1 MNQERGSKN
10 NKRARKVML
19 AATVLV
25 TLLLFVSLII
35 VWQPSMIRRVPY
47 SALEPAYHS
56 WDEILSNPQPITI
69 RTYTT
74 GIMQTTRS
82 AIMNLEHEEAQDIE
96 DEVIEIPVNVGV
108 IQHQEYGV
116 YLIDAGL
123 DKSYVHNPHGT
134 IKGLMVK
141 SYLGKGSQE
150 PNTHIAAILDQEN
163 IQLEGVFLTHLH
175 QDHTAGI
182 VDLPKDI
189 PYIAGKNE
197 RYVNFRFFMQS
208 DHLAG
213 IDELHEIDF
222 TTGVDLP
229 PLGKAVDLFGDG
241 SLWAISSSGHSAGQM
256 IFLINGM
263 DEQVLFTGDACND
276 HYQFET
282 GIGPGYYSSDL
293 EGGQEVLER
302 IILFKERYP
311 GVKLVYGHDL
321 KTH

>member
-1 MNQERGSKN
+1 M
-10 NKRARKVML
+10 KRVKKAVL

-25 TLLLFVSLII
+25 MLLLFVSLII
-35 VWQPSMIRRVPY
+35 VWPSISLPRRPF
-47 SALEPAYHS
+47 PAPEASYHS
-56 WDEILSNPQPITI
+56 WDEILSHPQPITI
-69 RTYTT
+69 RTYST
-74 GIMQTTRS
+74 GIMQTTLS
-82 AIMNLEHEEAQDIE
+82 AIMNLEHKDAQDIK
-96 DEVIEIPVNVGV
+96 DVSIEIPVNVGI
-108 IQHQEYGV
+108 IQHQEFGA

-123 DKSYVHNPHGT
+123 DKSYVHNQHGT
-134 IKGLMVK
+134 IRGLMVK

-150 PNTHIAAILDQEN
+150 PNTHIAAILNRES

-189 PYIAGKNE
+189 PYVAGKNE

-213 IDELHEIDF
+213 IDALYEIDF
-222 TTGVDLP
+222 ATGIELP
-229 PLGKAVDLFGDG
+229 PLGKAVDIFGDG
-241 SLWAISSSGHSAGQM
+241 SLWAISSSGHSAGHV
-256 IFLINGM
+256 IFLINGI

-282 GIGPGYYSSDL
+282 GIGPGFYSSDL
-293 EGGQEVLER
+293 EGGQEALER

-311 GVKLVYGHDL
+311 EVKLVYGHDL

>member
-1 MNQERGSKN
+1 MRKG
-10 NKRARKVML
+10 KRILL
-19 AATVLV
+19 AIAVILIATSIF
-25 TLLLFVSLII
+25 TFV

-47 SALEPAYHS
+47 PAPEPAYHS
-56 WDEILSNPQPITI
+56 WEEILSNPQPITI
-69 RTYTT
+69 RTYST
-74 GIMQTTRS
+74 GVMETTRS

-96 DEVIEIPVNVGV
+96 DEAIKIPVNVGI
-108 IQHQEYGV
+108 IQHQEFGA

-123 DKSYVHNPHGT
+123 DKAYVHNPHGT
-134 IKGLMVK
+134 IRGLMVK

-150 PNTHIAAILDQEN
+150 PNTHIDSILSQVN

-189 PYIAGKNE
+189 PYVAGKNE

-213 IDELHEIDF
+213 IDELQEIDF
-222 TTGVDLP
+222 AEGIDLP
-229 PLGKAVDLFGDG
+229 PLGKAMDLFGDG
-241 SLWAISSSGHSAGQM
+241 SLWAISSSGHSAGHV
-256 IFLINGM
+256 IFLINGI

-293 EGGQEVLER
+293 EGGQEALER

-311 GVKLVYGHDL
+311 EVKLVYGHDL
-321 KTH
+321 RTH

>member
-1 MNQERGSKN
+1 MHKSRRIILGIAVILGFISI
-10 NKRARKVML
+10 
-19 AATVLV
+19 
-25 TLLLFVSLII
+25 FGFI

-47 SALEPAYHS
+47 PATEPAYHS
-56 WDEILSNPQPITI
+56 WEDILSNPQPITI

-74 GIMQTTRS
+74 GRMQTTRS
-82 AIMNLEHEEAQDIE
+82 AIMNLEHEDAQDIE
-96 DEVIEIPVNVGV
+96 DKVIEIPVNVGV
-108 IQHQEYGV
+108 IQHQDYGA

-134 IKGLMVK
+134 IRGLMVE

-150 PNTHIAAILDQEN
+150 PNTHIAAILDQGN
-163 IQLEGVFLTHLH
+163 IQLEGVFLTHMH

-189 PYIAGKNE
+189 PYVAGKGE
-197 RYVNFRFFMQS
+197 RYANFRFFMQS

-213 IDELHEIDF
+213 IDELHEINF
-222 TTGVDLP
+222 AEGIDLP

-241 SLWAISSSGHSAGQM
+241 SLWAISSSGHSAGHV
-256 IFLINGM
+256 IFLINGI

-311 GVKLVYGHDL
+311 KVKLVYGHDL
-321 KTH
+321 KTN

>member
-1 MNQERGSKN
+1 MK
-10 NKRARKVML
+10 KARKLLPSL
-19 AATVLV
+19 AI
-25 TLLLFVSLII
+25 LLALLGIFLFV
-35 VWQPSMIRRVPY
+35 VWQPSVIRRIPFT
-47 SALEPAYHS
+47 APETAYQNL
-56 WDEILSNPQPITI
+56 DDILAHPQPITI
-69 RTYTT
+69 RTYST

-82 AIMNLEHEEAQDIE
+82 AIMNLEHEQAQDIE
-96 DEVIEIPVNVGV
+96 DEEIMIPVNVG
-108 IQHQEYGV
+108 ILQHQKFGA

-134 IKGLMVK
+134 IKGLMVE

-150 PNTHIAAILDQEN
+150 PNTHIAAILNQES
-163 IQLEGVFLTHLH
+163 IQLKGVFLTHLH

-189 PYIAGKNE
+189 PYVAGMNE

-208 DHLAG
+208 EHLAG
-213 IDELHEIDF
+213 IDELQEFDF
-222 TTGVDLP
+222 VEGIDLP
-229 PLGKAVDLFGDG
+229 PLGKIIDVFGDG
-241 SLWAISSSGHSAGQM
+241 SLWAISSSGHSAGHV
-256 IFLINGM
+256 IFLINGI
-263 DEQVLFTGDACND
+263 DEQILFTGDACND

-293 EGGQEVLER
+293 EGGQEVLDG

-311 GVKLVYGHDL
+311 EVKLVYGHDL

>member
-1 MNQERGSKN
+1 M
-10 NKRARKVML
+10 KRVKTAVL

-35 VWQPSMIRRVPY
+35 VWPSISLPRRPF
-47 SALEPAYHS
+47 SAPEASYHS
-56 WDEILSNPQPITI
+56 WDDILSHPQPITI
-69 RTYTT
+69 RTYST
-74 GIMQTTRS
+74 GIMQTSRS
-82 AIMNLEHEEAQDIE
+82 AIMNLEHEQAQDIE
-96 DEVIEIPVNVGV
+96 DKVIKIPVNVGI
-108 IQHQEYGV
+108 IQHQEFGA

-123 DKSYVHNPHGT
+123 DKAYVHNPHGT
-134 IKGLMVK
+134 IRGLMVK

-150 PNTHIAAILDQEN
+150 PNTHIAAILDQESS
-163 IQLEGVFLTHLH
+163 QLEGVFLTHLH
-175 QDHTAGI
+175 TDHTAGI

-189 PYIAGKNE
+189 PYVAGMNE
-197 RYVNFRFFMQS
+197 RYVNYRFFMQS

-213 IDELHEIDF
+213 IDELQEIDF
-222 TTGVDLP
+222 TGAIDLP
-229 PLGKAVDLFGDG
+229 PLGKGVDVFGDG
-241 SLWAISSSGHSAGQM
+241 SLWAISSSGHSAGHV
-256 IFLINGM
+256 IFLINGI

-311 GVKLVYGHDL
+311 EVKLVYGHDL
-321 KTH
+321 RTH

>member
-1 MNQERGSKN
+1 
-10 NKRARKVML
+10 
-19 AATVLV
+19 
-25 TLLLFVSLII
+25 
-35 VWQPSMIRRVPY
+35 
-47 SALEPAYHS
+47 
-56 WDEILSNPQPITI
+56 
-69 RTYTT
+69 
-74 GIMQTTRS
+74 MQTTLS
-82 AIMNLEHEEAQDIE
+82 AIMNLEHEQAQDIE
-96 DEVIEIPVNVGV
+96 DEAIEIPVNVGLV
-108 IQHQEYGV
+108 QHQEFGA

-123 DKSYVHNPHGT
+123 DQAYVHNPHGT

-150 PNTHIAAILDQEN
+150 PNTHIAAILNQES
-163 IQLEGVFLTHLH
+163 IQLKGVFLTHLH

-189 PYIAGKNE
+189 PYVAGKHE
-197 RYVNFRFFMQS
+197 RYVNYRFFMQS

-213 IDELHEIDF
+213 IDALYEIDF
-222 TTGVDLP
+222 AEGIDLP

-241 SLWAISSSGHSAGQM
+241 SLWAISSSGHSAGHV
-256 IFLINGM
+256 IFLINGI

-282 GIGPGYYSSDL
+282 GIGPGFYSSDL

-311 GVKLVYGHDL
+311 KVKLVYGHDL

>member
-1 MNQERGSKN
+1 MQKSRRILLGI
-10 NKRARKVML
+10 
-19 AATVLV
+19 TVF
-25 TLLLFVSLII
+25 LLFASIFLLV
-35 VWQPSMIRRVPY
+35 VYQPSMIRRIPY
-47 SALEPAYHS
+47 PAPEPAYHS
-56 WDEILSNPQPITI
+56 WDEILSHPQPITI
-69 RTYTT
+69 RTNST
-74 GIMQTTRS
+74 GIMQTTLS
-82 AIMNLEHEEAQDIE
+82 AIMNLEHEQAQDIE
-96 DEVIEIPVNVGV
+96 DEVIEIPVNVGI
-108 IQHQEYGV
+108 IQHQEFGA

-134 IKGLMVK
+134 IRGLMVK
-141 SYLGKGSQE
+141 RYLGKGSQE
-150 PNTHIAAILDQEN
+150 PNTHIAAILNQES

-189 PYIAGKNE
+189 PYVAGKNE

-213 IDELHEIDF
+213 IDELQEIDF
-222 TTGVDLP
+222 AEGIDLQ
-229 PLGKAVDLFGDG
+229 PLGKGIDVFGDG
-241 SLWAISSSGHSAGQM
+241 SLWAISSSGHSAGHV
-256 IFLINGM
+256 IFMINGI

-293 EGGQEVLER
+293 EDGQEVLDQ

-311 GVKLVYGHDL
+311 EVKLVYGHDL